1 VLVRSLGILAE
12 IPRFFRIGLIA
23 SRGEHGMDHHH
34 GLFFVR
40 EELGLL
46 VSSASDLVVL
56 RQ

>member
-12 IPRFFRIGLIA
+12 IPRFFRIGLVA
-23 SRGEHGMDHHH
+23 SRGEHGMDHHS
-34 GLFFVR
+34 LFFVR
-40 EELGLL
+40 EELGLS